1 MTTALKIPK
10 RYSDNT
16 VLLLVG
22 LAVAVVHVM
31 ANGQYG
37 FHRDELDILMSAR
50 QLDWGYV
57 NYPPLTPLI
66 ARMGL
71 TLFGDSL
78 PWLRLF
84 SALGQGAA
92 VVLAGL
98 MARDFGGRLPA
109 QVLAALAVAISPVGL
124 MAGTLL
130 QYMAFD
136 YVWWVLLAFFVV
148 RVLATDDP
156 RWWLG
161 AGAAV
166 GLGMMTKYTILF
178 FVAGLVAAVLV
189 TSTRRA
195 LRSRYLWFGVGIA
208 LLIYLPNLIWQVQH
222 EFISLRF
229 LSEIHAR
236 DVAWGRAEGYLPKQ
250 IYENA
255 NPFILPLWVAGLLFC
270 LVLPAGRRFRAVGWM
285 FVVTFVLFMVADAR
299 SYYLGPVYAM
309 LIAAGAAWWE
319 GWLAVRQ
326 PAGRRAGWATLWGL
340 VAVGGVAGVVLIKPI
355 APINSPL
362 WQVTSE
368 INHEVVEMVGW
379 PDLVENV
386 AAIYDKL
393 PTADKPGAAILAGN
407 YGEAG
412 ALDLYGPRYGLP
424 RVISGANSLW
434 ARGYGDPPPEPV
446 IVVGFERSY
455 ATALFKTCQ
464 PAGFVANQYNVK
476 NEESTRH
483 TGLYV
488 CRDPRQPW
496 PVLWE
501 RMQWF
506 Q

>member
-1 MTTALKIPK
+1 MTATAGAPRRLN
-10 RYSDNT
+10 DT
-16 VLLLVG
+16 VLLLLIG
-22 LAVAVVHVM
+22 LGVAALHLA

-37 FHRDELDILMSAR
+37 FHRDELDILINAR

-57 NYPPLTPLI
+57 SYPPLTPFV
-66 ARMGL
+66 ARVGL

-84 SALGQGAA
+84 SALGQGVVA
-92 VVLAGL
+92 VLAGL
-98 MARDFGGRLPA
+98 MARDFGGRRPA

-178 FVAGLVAAVLV
+178 FVAGLVVAVLV
-189 TSTRRA
+189 TTARRS
-195 LRSRYLWFGVGIA
+195 LRSRYLWYGVGIA

-222 EFISLRF
+222 DFISLRF
-229 LSEIHAR
+229 LSEIHTR
-236 DVAWGRAEGYLPKQ
+236 DLAWGRAEGYLPKQ
-250 IYENA
+250 FYENA
-255 NPFILPLWVAGLLFC
+255 NPFILPIWIAGLIFC
-270 LVLPAGRRFRAVGWM
+270 LVLPAGKRFRAVGWW
-285 FVVTFVLFMVADAR
+285 FLITFTLFLIARGR
-299 SYYLGPVYAM
+299 SYYLGPAYAM

-319 GWLAVRQ
+319 GWLAERQ
-326 PAGRRAGWATLWGL
+326 SLGQRAGWATLWVL
-340 VAVGGVAGVVLIKPI
+340 VIVGGAAGFVLIKPV
-355 APINSPL
+355 APIDTPQ
-362 WQVTSE
+362 WEITSG
-368 INHEVVEMVGW
+368 INREVLEMVGW
-379 PDLVENV
+379 PDLVEEV
-386 AAIYDKL
+386 AAIYDGL
-393 PTADKPGAAILAGN
+393 PEAEKADTAILAGN

-412 ALDLYGPRYGLP
+412 ALDLYGPHYGLP

-434 ARGYGDPPPEPV
+434 ARGYGDPPPEQV
-446 IVVGFERSY
+446 IVVGFEGSY
-455 ATALFKTCQ
+455 ATALFKSCT
-464 PAGFVANQYNVK
+464 PAGVVTNQYNVR

-483 TGLYV
+483 TVLYV
-488 CRDPRQPW
+488 CREPRQPW
-496 PVLWE
+496 PVMWE
-501 RMQWF
+501 QMQWF